1 MAKKEETFIMV
12 SLKESK
18 AKKLAQVISSET
30 CRKILDFLAK
40 KKATETELAKELDI
54 PISTVHY
61 NLRHLLASKLVEA
74 DEFHYSEK
82 GKEVN
87 HYSLANKYVII
98 TPKEPSESFREKLK
112 SLIPAISVIGLAT
125 LAISFF
131 SRTTR
136 LTFGKTTGVIRAP
149 MAEEAAMEAADFAV
163 QAAPEAANAVSQA
176 TAQMPVEIYFLLGAI
191 SLLITYVLI
200 AYIREKIKK

>member
-30 CRKILDFLAK
+30 CRKILDHLAK

-125 LAISFF
+125 LILYFF
-131 SRTTR
+131 SGRTTS
-136 LTFGKTTGVIRAP
+136 FGKTTGVIRAP